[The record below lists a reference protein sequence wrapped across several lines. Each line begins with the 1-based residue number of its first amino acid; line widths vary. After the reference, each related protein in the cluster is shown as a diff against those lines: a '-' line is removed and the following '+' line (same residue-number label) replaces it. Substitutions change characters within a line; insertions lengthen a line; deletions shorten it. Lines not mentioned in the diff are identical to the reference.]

1 MKNTI
6 TSLAL
11 AAALLFAAVP
21 LVDVAYAMGSKGG
34 AVQQP
39 DEGSRTEDRKDKK
52 PGYVLSPKDKES
64 PEKNEAP
71 LQKKPRIKYRDQF
84 ECSC

>member
-6 TSLAL
+6 TYLAL
-11 AAALLFAAVP
+11 AAALLFAAGPQVH
-21 LVDVAYAMGSKGG
+21 VCHAMGSKNG

-39 DEGSRTEDRKDKK
+39 DEGSRTEDQKEKK
-52 PGYVLSPKDKES
+52 AGDALSPTDKES
-64 PEKNEAP
+64 PEKKKAP
-71 LQKKPRIKYRDQF
+71 PQKKPRLKYRDRF

>member
-1 MKNTI
+1 MRNTI
-6 TSLAL
+6 TYLTL

-34 AVQQP
+34 DARQP

-52 PGYVLSPKDKES
+52 PGDVLSPNDKES
-64 PEKNEAP
+64 LEKKEAP
-71 LQKKPRIKYRDQF
+71 LQKKPRLKYRDQF